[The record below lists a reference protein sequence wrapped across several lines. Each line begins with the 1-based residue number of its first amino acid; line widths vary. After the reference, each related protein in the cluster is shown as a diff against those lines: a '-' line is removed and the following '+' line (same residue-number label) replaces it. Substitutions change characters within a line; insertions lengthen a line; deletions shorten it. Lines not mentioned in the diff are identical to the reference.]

1 MSNHLVKKSHV
12 PRRDSRDLAKKSHD
26 QPTNPDL
33 PGDFMKMSTVQH
45 KDNNNN
51 NNNNNK
57 NVGADD
63 LEMAKKQSIAQ
74 IASTNANTPLV
85 QRSSTSSKSRVP
97 AQPPKITKITEAHRR
112 NEISK
117 PQQQVTPSTSQ

>member
-45 KDNNNN
+45 KNNNN
-51 NNNNNK
+51 NNND

-63 LEMAKKQSIAQ
+63 LEMAKKQSVAQ
-74 IASTNANTPLV
+74 IASTNAKTPLV
-85 QRSSTSSKSRVP
+85 QRSTVPAQSSKSD
-97 AQPPKITKITEAHRR
+97 PKITKITEAHRR

-117 PQQQVTPSTSQ
+117 PQQQVTPSTSP